1 MPKISAWVVKFDG
14 DKIPFGRGLRLA
26 GDAAG
31 APLFRALVL
40 HFHARVNGE
49 VSREAE
55 HRSMAI
61 NHKRVRFYGHRLA
74 GDRQVNFHRH
84 AEHHALA
91 APPLFAA

>member
-1 MPKISAWVVKFDG
+1 
-14 DKIPFGRGLRLA
+14 
-26 GDAAG
+26 
-31 APLFRALVL
+31 
-40 HFHARVNGE
+40 
-49 VSREAE
+49 
-55 HRSMAI
+55 MAI